1 MKHLIAN
8 WKMNFINSDAWL
20 KDFDLNN
27 ISKDRDITLIAT
39 GSEIEIA
46 MEASEIMY
54 KEGVKATVVSLPCWE
69 LFDKQSEE
77 YKNQVLG
84 NRPRIAIEAASEMG
98 WSKYIGENGIFIGM
112 KSFGASGPATDLYNY
127 FNITSK
133 SIIDSAKLL
142 LK

>member
-1 MKHLIAN
+1 
-8 WKMNFINSDAWL
+8 
-20 KDFDLNN
+20 
-27 ISKDRDITLIAT
+27 
-39 GSEIEIA
+39 

-54 KEGVKATVVSLPCWE
+54 KEGVKASVVSLPCWE

-84 NRPRIAIEAASEMG
+84 NCPRIAIEAASEMG
-98 WSKYIGENGIFIGM
+98 WSKYIGENGIFHWYE
-112 KSFGASGPATDLYNY
+112 KVFGSVWTGFRTYTII